1 MASHGDRTLFGDIRE
16 KNVYFLIDTSGSM
29 YHQLGFVK
37 SHLIEVLTRRA
48 ILSQDTMFNII
59 QFNEHSKKWAESLV
73 HCNTETANIA
83 SQWISS
89 LTCGTSTNTMTALVQ
104 AFSDPSVE
112 AVYVVTDGLPDQRP
126 AIILEKLSSMSRSV
140 PVHCIYLKG
149 TYSESAAC
157 EFLRDLALQ
166 TRGSF
171 HIVKLSEYLGKVEQV
186 LPILSS
192 SQLYENSGE

>member
-1 MASHGDRTLFGDIRE
+1 
-16 KNVYFLIDTSGSM
+16 
-29 YHQLGFVK
+29 
-37 SHLIEVLTRRA
+37 
-48 ILSQDTMFNII
+48 MFNII
-59 QFNEHSKKWAESLV
+59 QFNEHSNKWAESLV

-89 LTCGTSTNTMTALVQ
+89 LTCGTSTNTMSALIQALNDPAVQ
-104 AFSDPSVE
+104 A
-112 AVYVVTDGLPDQRP
+112 VYMVTDGLPDQRP
-126 AIILEKLSSMSRSV
+126 TIILEKLSSMSHLV

-149 TYSESAAC
+149 TYSDPAAC

-166 TRGSF
+166 TKGSF

-192 SQLYENSGE
+192 SQHYENSGE